1 MRKALAIAGVNL
13 RMLLRDAAGAFFVLV
28 FPFLLILA
36 LGATFGAGSTPE
48 LGVTDLGAGPLGE
61 DLRGRLEAIERLD
74 VRSFDDE
81 ASLRDAV
88 ERGAVEGGVVLPDG
102 FDERV
107 RGGGTVEIAYLARPT
122 GGGQELRLAV
132 EAAVEEQGVELVAA
146 RFLVEEGLA
155 TDLDGGLAA
164 ARSTAAAAAPRV
176 GVEVRTPGGDPGV
189 SGFARG
195 AAQQLVVYVFITSL
209 SASSMLVESRRLGV
223 SRRMLAS
230 PTPARTVLA
239 GEALGRYAIAFGQGA
254 LILVGTVVLFRVDWG
269 NPLTT
274 LVVLAL
280 FALAGTGAAMLM
292 GASLDNASQAGALGV
307 FLGLILGA
315 LGGGMVPLEIFP
327 PVMERIA
334 HLTPHAWALD
344 ALGESLARDAAPAD
358 VAAEL
363 GVLAA
368 YGVALLAVATALLR
382 RTITGRS

>member
-1 MRKALAIAGVNL
+1 MIKALAIAAVNL

-48 LGVTDLGAGPLGE
+48 LGVTDLGAGALGE
-61 DLRGRLEAIERLD
+61 DLRGRLEGIERLD

-81 ASLRDAV
+81 ATLRDAV
-88 ERGAVEGGVVLPDG
+88 ERGAVEGGVVLPEG
-102 FDERV
+102 LDERV
-107 RGGGTVEIAYLARPT
+107 RGGGTVAIAYLARPT

-155 TDLDGGLAA
+155 ADLDEGLAA
-164 ARSTAAAAAPRV
+164 ARSTATTAPRV

-189 SGFARG
+189 SGFAQG

-292 GASLDNASQAGALGV
+292 GATLDNASQAGGLGV

-315 LGGGMVPLEIFP
+315 LGGGMVPLDIFP

-344 ALGESLARDAAPAD
+344 ALGASLARDAAPAD

-363 GVLAA
+363 GVLTA